1 MPHAFAKPALLA
13 LVLAF
18 AAAPAFA
25 DPLPDNV
32 AAIDPSIREIRVP
45 GGWEKD
51 GKKGLYRV
59 VLSRSG
65 DGTSH
70 LFVQWLALGAD
81 GTPSLERSIEI
92 AEVAAQKLAVSDFTT
107 DLEGGLAVF
116 VAIANPSGDDPA
128 SYELIV
134 EDDGSYRF
142 GPASN

>member
-18 AAAPAFA
+18 AVAPALA
-25 DPLPDNV
+25 DPLADSI

-51 GKKGLYRV
+51 GRKGLYRV
-59 VLSRSG
+59 VLSRTA

-70 LFVQWLALGAD
+70 LFVQWLTLGPD
-81 GTPSLERSIEI
+81 GTPALERSIEI
-92 AEVAAQKLAVSDFTT
+92 GEVAAQKLVVADFTADT
-107 DLEGGLAVF
+107 DNGLTVF
-116 VAIANPSGDDPA
+116 VTIANPTGDDPA

-134 EDDGSYRF
+134 EDDGTYRF
-142 GPASN
+142 DPASN